1 MSNKV
6 AIPIRD
12 VYEFTKTLKAFSKE
26 LETSFQSMDS
36 AIKKCGNE
44 WKDDKYEEFKS
55 EFGKHLDKLKPL
67 SEELTRVQNH
77 ADNVWTPIIVDYIKN
92 KVR

>member
-6 AIPIRD
+6 AFPVRD

-26 LETSFQSMDS
+26 LATSFQSMDS

-44 WKDDKYEEFKS
+44 WKEE
-55 EFGKHLDKLKPL
+55 EP
-67 SEELTRVQNH
+67 RY
-77 ADNVWTPIIVDYIKN
+77 W
-92 KVR
+92 

>member
-6 AIPIRD
+6 AFPVRD

-44 WKDDKYEEFKS
+44 WKDDKYEEFKN

-67 SEELTRVQNH
+67 SEELDRVQNH
-77 ADNVWTPIIVDYIKN
+77 ANNVWIPIIEQYLKN

>member
-1 MSNKV
+1 MSAKIAFPYREVN
-6 AIPIRD
+6 
-12 VYEFTKTLKAFSKE
+12 EFTKTLKAFSKE
-26 LETSFQSMDS
+26 LDTSFQSMDS

-67 SEELTRVQNH
+67 SEELIRVKNH
-77 ADNVWTPIIVDYIKN
+77 AENVWMPIIDLYLKN
-92 KVR
+92 RVR

>member
-6 AIPIRD
+6 AFPVRE

-26 LETSFQSMDS
+26 LETSFQNMDS

-44 WKDDKYEEFKS
+44 WKDDKYEEFKN
-55 EFGKHLDKLKPL
+55 EFGKHVEKLKPL
-67 SEELTRVQNH
+67 SEELIRVQKH
-77 ADNVWTPIIVDYIKN
+77 ADNVWTPIIDDYLKN
-92 KVR
+92 RVR